1 MKFLAYAC
9 TVIHHK
15 DFFEIAKMV
24 PSPFGY
30 WICNLGQKSSHF
42 SSKSVGPKKALLMN
56 NFKNTFSKHSS
67 GGRRKI
73 EYMSVK
79 EHLCVTN
86 KDNKVNSNSNNFSL
100 SFLDQT
106 H

>member
-1 MKFLAYAC
+1 
-9 TVIHHK
+9 
-15 DFFEIAKMV
+15 
-24 PSPFGY
+24 
-30 WICNLGQKSSHF
+30 
-42 SSKSVGPKKALLMN
+42 MN